1 MNAYKLDDFERILDE
16 QGFRYISL
24 VRPDGSIVVNNNQNK
39 ISPKIKL
46 EEIKKRLKSPSLN
59 DGVYIIRCKNTLNK
73 GGVYDDF
80 PIMKGNP
87 DTLKET
93 IKPEIPMQQKTV
105 KENPNVTS
113 YSEVLKL
120 QVRIKELEFENERLA
135 KEVADLEEQ
144 IEELEEQIESQP
156 AENLSEGEPEEDVL
170 ERAGKW
176 FKQTMIMCQP
186 LIDKHFELKEKS
198 LNLEAMKLM
207 HKNGQIPVQQQRPQ
221 QPQQPQQTHQT
232 TGVEYADK
240 RIQKFIEA
248 IAIDDLDM
256 YEQLVDIYNGAE
268 SMDDFLQKVQSHN
281 EDVFNRMVQFINAK
295 N

>member
-1 MNAYKLDDFERILDE
+1 MNAYKLEDFDRILDE

-59 DGVYIIRCKNTLNK
+59 DGVYINRCKNTLNK

-87 DTLKET
+87 ETLKENSK
-93 IKPEIPMQQKTV
+93 IVDIPMQQKTV

-120 QVRIKELEFENERLA
+120 QVRIKELEFENESLQ
-135 KEVADLEEQ
+135 KQ
-144 IEELEEQIESQP
+144 ISELEEQVDELEEQLETVP
-156 AENLSEGEPEEDVL
+156 DENLSEAQPVEDLL

-186 LIDKHFELKEKS
+186 LIDKHFELKEKTI
-198 LNLEAMKLM
+198 NLEAMKIM
-207 HKNGQIPVQQQRPQ
+207 HRNGQIPVQRQTQ
-221 QPQQPQQTHQT
+221 QPQQQTHQT
-232 TGVEYADK
+232 TGVEYANQ
-240 RIQKFIEA
+240 RIIKFVEA

-256 YEQLVDIYNGAE
+256 YEQLVEIYNGAE
-268 SMDDFLQKVQSHN
+268 NMDDFLQKVKTFNN
-281 EDVFNRMVQFINAK
+281 EVFDRMVQFMNAK